1 MVLSMHEINANAPW
15 LTVDISL
22 RSSTFYAPL
31 IVTKEMQLTDLSS
44 AQRTHSLW

>member
-1 MVLSMHEINANAPW
+1 MILSMEEIIANAPW

-31 IVTKEMQLTDLSS
+31 IVKKKMQLTDLSS

>member
-1 MVLSMHEINANAPW
+1 MHEITANAPW

-31 IVTKEMQLTDLSS
+31 IITKEMQLTGLS
-44 AQRTHSLW
+44 A

>member
-1 MVLSMHEINANAPW
+1 MVVSMEEVNANALG

-22 RSSTFYAPL
+22 RSSTFYASL
-31 IVTKEMQLTDLSS
+31 IFNKEMRLTGLSF